1 MAEGKVIKTFRDL
14 EVYRSAYD
22 LSVQV
27 HKMSGEFP
35 DIERY
40 ELGKQ
45 MRRAAVS
52 IPANIAEGFGKKESE
67 AEFKRYLRMSL
78 GSANEIQV
86 YLDLSKDLGYI
97 PVVSYERLL
106 KEYEV
111 LCRRLASLVRNWRS
125 FE

>member
-1 MAEGKVIKTFRDL
+1 L
-14 EVYRSAYD
+14 EVYCSSYD
-22 LSVQV
+22 LSVEV
-27 HKMSGEFP
+27 HRMSGEFP

-52 IPANIAEGFGKKESE
+52 IPANIAEGFGKKESV

-86 YLDLSKDLGYI
+86 YLDLCKDLGYI
-97 PVVSYERLL
+97 SNASYDKLSEDYR
-106 KEYEV
+106 V
-111 LCRRLASLVRNWRS
+111 LCRRLSSLIKSWRNFS
-125 FE
+125 